1 MQFSSI
7 IQKNSLH
14 CQALSWQR
22 FEFAKCASS
31 SSRLCVSV
39 RNSCGGRGGLR
50 LSCEGA
56 RIDVIERKKS
66 ENLGVD
72 ESEKQLTCVMK
83 FGGSSLASAERMR
96 EVAELIL
103 SFPNE
108 RPVIVLSAMGKTTNK
123 LLLVFIDSSFILLLL
138 YICFIFML
146 EFWLMAQLVACFLL
160 GG

>member
-14 CQALSWQR
+14 CQALSWKR
-22 FEFAKCASS
+22 LDFAKCVNS
-31 SSRLCVSV
+31 SSRLFVSV
-39 RNSCGGRGGLR
+39 RNSCRGRGR
-50 LSCEGA
+50 FKVSCEGA
-56 RIDVIERKKS
+56 RIDVIERKES
-66 ENLGVD
+66 ENLGVE

-83 FGGSSLASAERMR
+83 FGGSSLASAERMK

-123 LLLVFIDSSFILLLL
+123 LLLVYIDSSFILLYCVFVLFVCWNFGL
-138 YICFIFML
+138 
-146 EFWLMAQLVACFLL
+146 
-160 GG
+160 